1 LGGEYAPL
9 ELLVLKEAFVNN
21 ESLQEDFSTATAPL
35 VIAELSGNHNQS
47 LERALDLV
55 DAAGA
60 AGAGALKL
68 QTYTADTMTLDIR
81 AAGFVIEDQESPWFG
96 RSLYDLYA
104 EAHTPW
110 EWHEPLFERA
120 HSLGMLAFSTPFDE
134 SAVDFLESLDVP
146 CYKIASFELTDI
158 PLIESVAQTG
168 KPILISTGMG
178 TLQEIADAVGAVR
191 QTSESEVV
199 LLKCTSSY
207 PAPVEAANLATIPDL
222 RQQFGCEVGL
232 SDHTPGVTTAIAS
245 VALGAVVV
253 EKHLTLSRADGGVD
267 SSFSMEPA
275 EFAQLVTGVSDAWK
289 ALGDVSY
296 GAGEAETAALQ
307 FRRSIYVVADLA
319 AGDVLNAENIRAIR
333 PGAGLPP
340 SHMSEVTGRRVNCP
354 VPRGTPLTWDIIGA

>member
-1 LGGEYAPL
+1 MNRDASGFE
-9 ELLVLKEAFVNN
+9 
-21 ESLQEDFSTATAPL
+21 FSATAGPI

-68 QTYTADTMTLDIR
+68 QTYTADTMTLDSR
-81 AAGFVIEDQESPWFG
+81 AAGFVIEDRESPWFG
-96 RSLYDLYA
+96 RSLYELY
-104 EAHTPW
+104 EDAHTPW

-120 HSLGMLAFSTPFDE
+120 QSLGMLAFSTPFDK
-134 SAVDFLESLDVP
+134 SAVDFLESFDVP

-158 PLIESVAQTG
+158 PLIESVARTG

-207 PAPVEAANLATIPDL
+207 PAPIGAANLAMIPDL
-222 RQQFGCEVGL
+222 REQFGCEVGL

-245 VALGAVVV
+245 VALGAVVI

-267 SSFSMEPA
+267 SSFSMEPT
-275 EFAQLVTGVSDAWK
+275 EFAELVAVVSDAWK
-289 ALGDVSY
+289 ALGHVSY
-296 GAGEAETAALQ
+296 GAGEAESASLQ
-307 FRRSIYVVADLA
+307 FRRSIYVVADLKT
-319 AGDVLNAENIRAIR
+319 GDVLTELNTRIVR
-333 PGAGLPP
+333 PGGGIEPK
-340 SHMSEVTGRRVNCP
+340 HMDAVIGTTVARP
-354 VPRGTPLTWDIIGA
+354 VSSGTPLSWDMVNGAPA